1 MIIEQRNWH
10 TTANVSGEKEN
21 EKGPLHGEALAC
33 FSTST
38 CLHLDKWSPGHV
50 PCYLRASALIRNPSA
65 FCIRTEQ
72 CKGGTGGVSS
82 LQRRKQESKSPP
94 PPNTAA
100 QPHGLARHYSGA
112 LLSRRA
118 APLLLMAL
126 QTPDFNNAD
135 PELI

>member
-10 TTANVSGEKEN
+10 TTASVSGEKEN

-38 CLHLDKWSPGHV
+38 CLHLNKRSPGHM
-50 PCYLRASALIRNPSA
+50 PYLRASALIRNPSV
-65 FCIRTEQ
+65 FCAHTEQ
-72 CKGGTGGVSS
+72 RKGGTGGVSS
-82 LQRRKQESKSPP
+82 LQQRRQESKSPS

-100 QPHGLARHYSGA
+100 QPHGLARHYSRA

>member
-1 MIIEQRNWH
+1 MPSSRQTVTGPRAFLSQSKCPDKESLCVLYSYRATQRGDWGSVII
-10 TTANVSGEKEN
+10 TAEKAGI
-21 EKGPLHGEALAC
+21 KIPL
-33 FSTST
+33 
-38 CLHLDKWSPGHV
+38 
-50 PCYLRASALIRNPSA
+50 
-65 FCIRTEQ
+65 
-72 CKGGTGGVSS
+72 
-82 LQRRKQESKSPP
+82 